1 MTPRAGAAGPGEQRP
16 ERLPRRL
23 RGAALA
29 NGSALERIDDHRGTI
44 DSALAQRGHRV
55 SGTVA
60 LLGKSG
66 WPPER
71 TIDAGDITG
80 ARATESYL
88 VIWLRIMARTG
99 GQSFNI
105 AVQRAA

>member
-1 MTPRAGAAGPGEQRP
+1 MAARW
-16 ERLPRRL
+16 
-23 RGAALA
+23 
-29 NGSALERIDDHRGTI
+29 SASTI
-44 DSALAQRGHRV
+44 TEARSTASALAQRGHRV

-60 LLGKSG
+60 LLGESG